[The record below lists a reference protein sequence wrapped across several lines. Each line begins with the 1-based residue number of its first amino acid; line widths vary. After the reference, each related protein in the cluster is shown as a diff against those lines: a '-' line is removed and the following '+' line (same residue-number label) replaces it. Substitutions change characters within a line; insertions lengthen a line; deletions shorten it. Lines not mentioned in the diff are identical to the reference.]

1 MAVFTVS
8 KDANIG
14 YLIEVEAETEQ
25 EAIEKVQD
33 AWSNNPTFVKNYLE
47 AAEIYDENT
56 YIADSRWYSESM
68 TLDDMCCE

>member
-1 MAVFTVS
+1 MATFTVA

-14 YLIEVEAETEQ
+14 YLIEVEADSEQ

-33 AWSNNPTFVKNYLE
+33 AWSNNQAFVRNYLE

-68 TLDDMCCE
+68 TLDDMCRE